1 VTPGVRDANRVVPAS
16 QLPSLSGVNLTK
28 ERGTTTLD
36 SAIDTASIGG
46 TVAASNGLVHIIDTV
61 TPPAPEPWQAR
72 PMEDF
77 DLVIVGSG
85 SGNAIPPAFDDA
97 RVALVERGVFGGTCL
112 NVGCIPSKMFIY
124 AADIALHVTEA
135 ERYGVHATLDGV
147 DWPAI
152 RDRIFGRIDPIAEGG
167 ERYRIE
173 DCENITVLRG
183 SGAFV
188 DHKVLEVEGERI
200 RGDRFLLAAGAR
212 PFVPDVPGL
221 ADAGYHTSDTV
232 MRLDELPGRMA
243 ILGGGYI
250 ATELGHVFEAFGTEV
265 SIVNRSGALL
275 RSEDADISARYTE
288 IAAGRFDLHLA
299 TRVRSVARTGDGA
312 ITLELDGRGG
322 ASTLEVDE
330 VLVATGRIPNSDQLA
345 VERTGVRTDAAGR
358 IIVHENLETDVE
370 GIYAL
375 GDITNRHQLKHVAN
389 AEAKVAFHNLAH
401 PDDQRRMDYSIV
413 PHAVFGNP
421 QVGAVGLTELQAAD
435 DGLPF
440 VTATKEYA
448 TTAYG
453 WAMEDTTSFVK
464 LVAHAQT
471 RRLLGAHIIGPQAST
486 LVQLLV
492 QAMRFGQTVDEM
504 AREQMWVHPALT
516 EVIENTLLDL

>member
-1 VTPGVRDANRVVPAS
+1 M
-16 QLPSLSGVNLTK
+16 Q
-28 ERGTTTLD
+28 
-36 SAIDTASIGG
+36 
-46 TVAASNGLVHIIDTV
+46 
-61 TPPAPEPWQAR
+61 
-72 PMEDF
+72 DF

-85 SGNAIPPAFDDA
+85 SGNAIPPAFDGA
-97 RVALVERGVFGGTCL
+97 QVALVERGVFGGTCL

-124 AADIALHVTEA
+124 AADVAMHARES
-135 ERYGVHATLDGV
+135 ERYGVHAHVDGV

-152 RDRIFGRIDPIAEGG
+152 RDRVFGRIDPIASGG
-167 ERYRIE
+167 ERYRVE
-173 DCENITVLRG
+173 DCRNITVFRG

-188 DHKVLEVEGERI
+188 DHKVLEVDGERL
-200 RGDRFLLAAGAR
+200 RGERFLLAAGAR

-221 ADAGYHTSDTV
+221 ADVGFHTSDTV
-232 MRLDELPGRMA
+232 MRLRELPARMA
-243 ILGGGYI
+243 VLGGGYI

-265 SIVNRSGALL
+265 SIINRSGALL
-275 RSEDADISARYTE
+275 RSEDADVSARYTE
-288 IAAGRFDLHLA
+288 IAAGRFALHLETA
-299 TRVRSVARTGDGA
+299 VRSVTRTADGA
-312 ITLELDGRGG
+312 IALELDGPDG
-322 ASTLEVDE
+322 ATTLEVDE

-358 IIVHENLETDVE
+358 IVVHENLETDVE

-375 GDITNRHQLKHVAN
+375 GDIANHHQLKHVAN

-421 QVGAVGLTELQAAD
+421 QVGSVGLTEQQAVD

-440 VTATKEYA
+440 VTSTKDYA

-464 LVAHAQT
+464 LIAHAQT

-492 QAMRFGQTVDEM
+492 QGMRFGQTVDEM
-504 AREQMWVHPALT
+504 ALEQMWVHPALT
-516 EVIENTLLDL
+516 EVIENALLEL